1 MMLWEELQVRNL
13 LLKYPTKS
21 HSVAS
26 FSSSPST
33 VHSLR
38 LLRFDSFSAIHLSR
52 FCSFPSIHSIRYSI
66 YLSWDMMLNTVS
78 VISVSSAPTPPLTY
92 ISTFETWTL
101 SLSLSLSAWN
111 LISVSSLYFIYHA
124 SVHSLRFIRLYS
136 FTSIYSHRF
145 ISWVHL
151 FDLFSSLHF
160 LRYSLFLKKMSTCLP
175 QLSSQP
181 PIVVRPQPH
190 RFIPLDT

>member
-1 MMLWEELQVRNL
+1 MGRATSSEPPLKVPYQVPLCRVFL
-13 LLKYPTKS
+13 LVPL
-21 HSVAS
+21 HGS
-26 FSSSPST
+26 FS
-33 VHSLR
+33 
-38 LLRFDSFSAIHLSR
+38 
-52 FCSFPSIHSIRYSI
+52 
-66 YLSWDMMLNTVS
+66 
-78 VISVSSAPTPPLTY
+78 PTPPLRFIFCDSPITLLFIPFDSFYSIFYLSVVGYDVEYGQCHFRILRSDSSAY
-92 ISTFETWTL
+92 IHIHLRNLDSL

-175 QLSSQP
+175 QLSYQP